1 MKEIQIPTAV
11 HSYKTQNG
19 VSLII
24 ESWLRPI
31 RNRQGRTIGFNASE
45 SISTVSLD
53 VFGGSNW
60 QNLELLKLED
70 LEDQTSSGAAYRSD
84 FAHNLHLLLVSLGAA
99 SSSDWENLH
108 NLVMSTR
115 AAVLKAEP
123 PLREKLCTLMTV
135 GQASVELSKVV

>member
-11 HSYKTQNG
+11 QSYKTQNG

-31 RNRQGRTIGFNASE
+31 RNRQGRTIGFHE
-45 SISTVSLD
+45 DDCISTVSLD

-60 QNLELLKLED
+60 RNSELLKLED

-84 FAHNLHLLLVSLGAA
+84 FAHDLHLVLIALGAA
-99 SSSDWENLH
+99 SASDWENLH
-108 NLVMSTR
+108 SLVMSTR

-123 PLREKLCTLMTV
+123 PLRERLCTPMTV
-135 GQASVELSKVV
+135 GQAAVELSKVV